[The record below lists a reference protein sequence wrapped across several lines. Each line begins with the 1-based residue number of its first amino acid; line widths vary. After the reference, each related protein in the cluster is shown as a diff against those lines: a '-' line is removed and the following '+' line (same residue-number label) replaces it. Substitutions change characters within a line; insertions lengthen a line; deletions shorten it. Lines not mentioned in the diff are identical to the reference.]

1 MKAQGGVG
9 SSEPRRPLRT
19 RRRREAAPR
28 PRRSALSLGLLVVLA
43 VLTLLTAVAGLRPQA
58 ALATDPLPLLA
69 VQQAELT
76 ATDGAANKLFGCS
89 VALSGDT
96 AVAGAPYHTV
106 GSNDSQGAAYVFT
119 RDRATGTWRQ
129 QAELTATGGAA
140 NDHFGCSVALSG
152 GVAVVTSIDTQGGQG
167 AAYVFA
173 RDRATGT
180 WRQQG
185 GALTAKGGG
194 AEGAFGCSVALAG
207 DTAVVGASFR
217 TVGRNA
223 QQGAAYVFARDRA
236 TGTWRQKGGALTAA
250 HGAAGDHFGISVA
263 LSGDTA
269 VVGAPYRTVGG
280 NQWQGAAYVFARDRA
295 TGTWR
300 QKGGALTAKGGDAG
314 DTFGSSVDLAGKTAV
329 VGAPSHREGRHAHQG
344 AVYVFT
350 RDRATGTW
358 RQQGGALTVPHGA
371 AGGFFGISVALA
383 GGVAV
388 VGASDSLG
396 DQNAAY
402 VFTRDRATGT
412 WRQRGGALTPAGGAA
427 VDDFGSSVALAGDTA
442 VIGAPY
448 RTVGSND
455 QQGAAYVFT
464 SVGPPAVDVR
474 SFAARM
480 GSGGRVT
487 LVWRT
492 AAQGGLAGFF
502 LGRRAADG
510 HWRRVNRALLPATQ
524 GAAGATYRL
533 ADPAARAGRP
543 ATYRL
548 REVFTGGGSR
558 LCGPWTVT
566 ARR

>member
-9 SSEPRRPLRT
+9 SSGPRRPLRA

-28 PRRSALSLGLLVVLA
+28 PRSSALGLGLLVVLA
-43 VLTLLTAVAGLRPQA
+43 VLTLLAAVAGLRPPP
-58 ALATDPLPLLA
+58 ALATGPLPLLA

-76 ATDGAANKLFGCS
+76 ATGGGVTDYFGSS

-96 AVAGAPYHTV
+96 AVVGAPYRTV
-106 GSNDSQGAAYVFT
+106 GSNVSQGAAYVFA
-119 RDRATGTWRQ
+119 RDSATGTWRQ

-152 GVAVVTSIDTQGGQG
+152 GVAVVTSIDTRGGQGAAYVFARDSATGTWRQQAELTATGGGAEGAFGCSVALSGDTAVVGASFRTVGSNDSQG

-185 GALTAKGGG
+185 GALTA
-194 AEGAFGCSVALAG
+194 
-207 DTAVVGASFR
+207 
-217 TVGRNA
+217 
-223 QQGAAYVFARDRA
+223 
-236 TGTWRQKGGALTAA
+236 A
-250 HGAAGDHFGISVA
+250 HGAAGDHFGVEVA

-300 QKGGALTAKGGDAG
+300 QKGGALTAKGGGAVDA
-314 DTFGSSVDLAGKTAV
+314 FGSSVALAGGVAM
-329 VGAPSHREGRHAHQG
+329 VGAPDRTVGSNAHQQG
-344 AVYVFT
+344 AVYVFARDHAT
-350 RDRATGTW
+350 GTWRQKGGALTAAHGVATSFFGRSVALSGGVAVVGACDNMSDQNAAYVFARDRATGIW
-358 RQQGGALTVPHGA
+358 RQQGGALTPAGSA
-371 AGGFFGISVALA
+371 AVDAFGSSVALA

-388 VGASDSLG
+388 VGA
-396 DQNAAY
+396 
-402 VFTRDRATGT
+402 
-412 WRQRGGALTPAGGAA
+412 PE
-427 VDDFGSSVALAGDTA
+427 
-442 VIGAPY
+442 
-448 RTVGSND
+448 RTVGSNA
-455 QQGAAYVFT
+455 QQGAVYVFT
-464 SVGPPAVDVR
+464 GVGPPAVR
-474 SFAARM
+474 SFAARV

-487 LVWRT
+487 LIWRT
-492 AAQGGLAGFF
+492 AAQRGLAGFF
-502 LGRRAADG
+502 LARRVADG
-510 HWRRVNRALLPATQ
+510 HWRRVNRALLPATR

-533 ADPAARAGRP
+533 VDPAARAGRR

-548 REVFTGGGSR
+548 RAVLSSGGSR
-558 LCGPWTVT
+558 LCGPWAVT

>member
-43 VLTLLTAVAGLRPQA
+43 VLTLLAAVAGLRPQA

-152 GVAVVTSIDTQGGQG
+152 GVAVVTSIDTQGG
-167 AAYVFA
+167 
-173 RDRATGT
+173 
-180 WRQQG
+180 
-185 GALTAKGGG
+185 
-194 AEGAFGCSVALAG
+194 
-207 DTAVVGASFR
+207 
-217 TVGRNA
+217 
-223 QQGAAYVFARDRA
+223 
-236 TGTWRQKGGALTAA
+236 
-250 HGAAGDHFGISVA
+250 
-263 LSGDTA
+263 
-269 VVGAPYRTVGG
+269 
-280 NQWQGAAYVFARDRA
+280 QGAAYVFARDRA